1 MHGNIYQLKV
11 LMLFLHRGVLYQHS
25 FRLGTEIEEARKFDD
40 LVFEYIQGSKKA
52 YRFLQAK
59 HTQDEDN
66 KKIGVGNL
74 LTKDKSGEFGL
85 AKYFISYLKIKNN
98 QDFADGNLKDFI
110 ICTNIDFDLDQST
123 AQNTVRK
130 LKVKTSG
137 PNEKIEILVEVID
150 TSDVFFKDGGTRYK
164 FSCTHDNMIS
174 IMQPTFKGAVEEM
187 IKELEEEIEKLQS
200 KPDQDSKRKLERNQT
215 WQREFGRM
223 MNEGRLEDNIKEFF
237 DKLVFAVNQP
247 NEIKLADIIKSELG
261 EQFNDIDRK
270 NVYARFQEKML
281 DWLKEKGRRFL
292 THEDGRE
299 FFRKM
304 KEEILGG
311 FRFEVRNP
319 VGSFTGRKTELEKL
333 HESIQESQGVA
344 TVISQLVSIS
354 GLGGIGKTELAKKYI
369 EEHSKDYDN
378 NIIWIKAETHE
389 TMVQSFLRLARDPLG
404 IPTEDRDIESIVRD
418 IYAFFAKRK
427 SLFVFDNA
435 EEYRSEGQDA
445 GISQFLPSHFLSS
458 DDNKP
463 SVLITSRNQKWG
475 DIKSLTLGAFTEPE
489 SMDFI
494 RKALGI
500 KDESQENEIKN
511 LAETLQHFPLAL
523 QQAVVYIKERDIA
536 LKNVGLKFEISD
548 YLKRYKKEAEKLLD
562 FKFPKDSDNSY
573 TKTTFITWKITINKI
588 KDNAEY
594 GQQAKEI
601 LDIIAYI
608 ASDNIP
614 VEMFLGLERNRE
626 KLGDAIQL
634 LKQYSMVNSGE
645 EQSSVNVHRLVQQ
658 VTRIE
663 LEKQGK
669 DKVVKK
675 TFELLEES
683 FPYGSDKLEDY
694 AKKRQLLPHLETFLS
709 HIDDWLEKNPLEKQT
724 IEKYYL
730 EDLLICM
737 DDGYHD
743 LGNPRRQKEL
753 LERVLP
759 IQEKHYGP
767 DHPEIAI
774 TLANLGNADG
784 TLGDSQK
791 AKALLEQALAI
802 KEKHYDS
809 DHFEVARTLVN
820 LGNAHYALGDSQ
832 KAKELLEQALPI
844 FKKHYSPDHPG
855 VAKLLAN
862 LGNAYGD
869 LGNPQK
875 QKELLEQA
883 LIIDEKYYGFD
894 HLTVAMILVN
904 LGIAYGDLGNPQ
916 KAKKLL
922 ERALPI
928 FEKHYGSGHFQV
940 AKLLTNLGAVY
951 RTLGNPQKAKEL
963 LERALV
969 IQEKHY
975 GPDHFEVARTLINLG
990 NACGTLGNHKKKKE
1004 LLEQALSIF
1013 EKYYS
1018 FDHFQVAKLL
1028 TNLGAAYRALG
1039 NPQKAKELL
1048 ERALV
1053 IQEKHYGPDHFEVA
1067 ITLTNL
1073 GIACGDLGDPQ
1084 KQKELLER
1092 ALAIKKKHYRP
1103 NHFEVARALVNL
1115 GNAYKDLGNPQKA
1128 KELLEQALAIQ
1139 KKHYSLDHF
1148 EVARILRNLGMA
1160 YGALGDHKKKKKL
1173 LEQALPI
1180 FEKHYGPCH
1189 IQVAKLLANLSIT
1202 YGDLDDPQKAK
1213 ELFERALPI
1222 FEKHYGPD
1230 HPEVATLL
1238 INLSDAYGA
1247 LGNHKKQKELFAR
1260 ASSIFKK
1267 HYGPDHPEVAK
1278 LLAELDDI

>member
-40 LVFEYIQGSKKA
+40 LVFECTQGSKKV

-85 AKYFISYLKIKNN
+85 AKYFVSYLKIKNN

-123 AQNTVRK
+123 ARNTVKK
-130 LKVKTSG
+130 LRVKTLG
-137 PNEKIEILVEVID
+137 PNEEIEILVEVID

-164 FSCTHDNMIS
+164 FSYIHNNMIS
-174 IMQPTFKGAVEEM
+174 VVQPAFESAVEEAM
-187 IKELEEEIEKLQS
+187 EELEEEIKKLQN
-200 KPDQDSKRKLERNQT
+200 KPDQNSKRKLERNQT

-261 EQFNDIDRK
+261 EQFNDIDRQ

-319 VGSFTGRKTELEKL
+319 VGSFTGRTEELRELHKL
-333 HESIQESQGVA
+333 IQKSQGVA
-344 TVISQLVSIS
+344 TVISQLVSIC
-354 GLGGIGKTELAKKYI
+354 GLGGIGKTELARKYI
-369 EEHSKDYDN
+369 EKHSKDYDN
-378 NIIWIKAETHE
+378 NIIWINAATYETI
-389 TMVQSFLRLARDPLG
+389 VQSFFRLAKGLLG

-435 EEYRSEGQDA
+435 KKYRSEGQDA

-475 DIKSLTLGAFTEPE
+475 DIEVLTLGIFKE
-489 SMDFI
+489 SIDFI
-494 RKALGI
+494 RKALDI
-500 KDESQENEIKN
+500 KDGSQENEIKN

-523 QQAVVYIKERDIA
+523 QQAVAYIKERDIA
-536 LKNVGLKFEISD
+536 LKNVGLRFEISD
-548 YLKRYKKEAEKLLD
+548 YLKRYKEEAEKLLD
-562 FKFPKDSDNSY
+562 FKFPEDSNDSY
-573 TKTTFITWKITINKI
+573 TETTFITWRITINKI

-594 GQQAKEI
+594 GQQAKKI

-634 LKQYSMVNSGE
+634 LKQYSMINSGE

-669 DKVVKK
+669 EKVVKK
-675 TFELLEES
+675 TFELLKES

-709 HIDDWLEKNPLEKQT
+709 HIDNWLEEKPSESLEKQAV
-724 IEKYYL
+724 EKDYL
-730 EDLLICM
+730 VDLLIWM
-737 DDGYHD
+737 DDGYSD

-753 LERVLP
+753 LER
-759 IQEKHYGP
+759 
-767 DHPEIAI
+767 
-774 TLANLGNADG
+774 
-784 TLGDSQK
+784 
-791 AKALLEQALAI
+791 
-802 KEKHYDS
+802 
-809 DHFEVARTLVN
+809 
-820 LGNAHYALGDSQ
+820 
-832 KAKELLEQALPI
+832 ALPI
-844 FKKHYSPDHPG
+844 FKEYYSPDH
-855 VAKLLAN
+855 
-862 LGNAYGD
+862 
-869 LGNPQK
+869 
-875 QKELLEQA
+875 
-883 LIIDEKYYGFD
+883 
-894 HLTVAMILVN
+894 
-904 LGIAYGDLGNPQ
+904 
-916 KAKKLL
+916 
-922 ERALPI
+922 
-928 FEKHYGSGHFQV
+928 FQV
-940 AKLLTNLGAVY
+940 V
-951 RTLGNPQKAKEL
+951 RTLGNLGIVYGALGDHKKAKEL
-963 LERALV
+963 FERALV

-975 GPDHFEVARTLINLG
+975 GPDHFEFAKTFVNLG
-990 NACGTLGNHKKKKE
+990 ITYGALGNHKRKKE
-1004 LLEQALSIF
+1004 
-1013 EKYYS
+1013 
-1018 FDHFQVAKLL
+1018 
-1028 TNLGAAYRALG
+1028 
-1039 NPQKAKELL
+1039 
-1048 ERALV
+1048 
-1053 IQEKHYGPDHFEVA
+1053 
-1067 ITLTNL
+1067 
-1073 GIACGDLGDPQ
+1073 
-1084 KQKELLER
+1084 
-1092 ALAIKKKHYRP
+1092 
-1103 NHFEVARALVNL
+1103 
-1115 GNAYKDLGNPQKA
+1115 
-1128 KELLEQALAIQ
+1128 
-1139 KKHYSLDHF
+1139 
-1148 EVARILRNLGMA
+1148 
-1160 YGALGDHKKKKKL
+1160 L

-1180 FEKHYGPCH
+1180 FEKHYGFDH
-1189 IQVAKLLANLSIT
+1189 FQVAMVLANLGNVYGNLGNLRKAKKLLERALAIQERYYGSDHFQVAKTLANFGNAYRDLGNYEKRKELLLRALPIVEKHYGPGHPEVAKLLANLSIVH
-1202 YGDLDDPQKAK
+1202 GDLGNYEKKK
-1213 ELFERALPI
+1213 ELLEWALPI

-1230 HPEVATLL
+1230 HPEVAKP
-1238 INLSDAYGA
+1238 S
-1247 LGNHKKQKELFAR
+1247 
-1260 ASSIFKK
+1260 
-1267 HYGPDHPEVAK
+1267 
-1278 LLAELDDI
+1278 AELGKV

>member
-40 LVFEYIQGSKKA
+40 LVFECTQGSKKV

-123 AQNTVRK
+123 AQNTVKK

-137 PNEKIEILVEVID
+137 PNNEIEILVEVID

-164 FSCTHDNMIS
+164 FSCIHNNMIS
-174 IMQPTFKGAVEEM
+174 VVQPAFESAVEET
-187 IKELEEEIEKLQS
+187 IAELEKEIEKLQS
-200 KPDQDSKRKLERNQT
+200 KSDQDSKRKLGRNQK
-215 WQREFGRM
+215 WQNEFKQIIKS
-223 MNEGRLEDNIKEFF
+223 RLEENIKEFF

-247 NEIKLADIIKSELG
+247 NEMKLAEIIKNELG

-354 GLGGIGKTELAKKYI
+354 GLGGIGKTELVKKYI
-369 EEHSKDYDN
+369 EEHSKNYDN
-378 NIIWIKAETHE
+378 NIIWINAATYE
-389 TMVQSFLRLARDPLG
+389 TMVQSFLRLAKDLLG

-418 IYAFFAKRK
+418 IYTFFAKRK

-475 DIKSLTLGAFTEPE
+475 DIKPLTLGTFTEPE
-489 SMDFI
+489 SIDFI
-494 RKALGI
+494 RKALDV
-500 KDESQENEIKN
+500 KDGSQEHEIKN

-523 QQAVVYIKERDIA
+523 QQAVAYIKERDIA

-548 YLKRYKKEAEKLLD
+548 YLKRYKEEAEKLLD

-573 TKTTFITWKITINKI
+573 TKTTFITWRITINKI
-588 KDNAEY
+588 KDNLEY

-608 ASDNIP
+608 APDNIP
-614 VEMFLGLERNRE
+614 VEIFLGLESNKE

-634 LKQYSMVNSGE
+634 LKQYSMINSGE
-645 EQSSVNVHRLVQQ
+645 EQSSVNIHRLVQQ

-774 TLANLGNADG
+774 TL
-784 TLGDSQK
+784 
-791 AKALLEQALAI
+791 
-802 KEKHYDS
+802 
-809 DHFEVARTLVN
+809 
-820 LGNAHYALGDSQ
+820 
-832 KAKELLEQALPI
+832 
-844 FKKHYSPDHPG
+844 
-855 VAKLLAN
+855 
-862 LGNAYGD
+862 
-869 LGNPQK
+869 
-875 QKELLEQA
+875 
-883 LIIDEKYYGFD
+883 
-894 HLTVAMILVN
+894 
-904 LGIAYGDLGNPQ
+904 
-916 KAKKLL
+916 
-922 ERALPI
+922 
-928 FEKHYGSGHFQV
+928 
-940 AKLLTNLGAVY
+940 
-951 RTLGNPQKAKEL
+951 
-963 LERALV
+963 
-969 IQEKHY
+969 
-975 GPDHFEVARTLINLG
+975 
-990 NACGTLGNHKKKKE
+990 
-1004 LLEQALSIF
+1004 
-1013 EKYYS
+1013 
-1018 FDHFQVAKLL
+1018 
-1028 TNLGAAYRALG
+1028 
-1039 NPQKAKELL
+1039 
-1048 ERALV
+1048 
-1053 IQEKHYGPDHFEVA
+1053 
-1067 ITLTNL
+1067 TNL

-1103 NHFEVARALVNL
+1103 DHFEVARALVNL

-1128 KELLEQALAIQ
+1128 KE
-1139 KKHYSLDHF
+1139 SF
-1148 EVARILRNLGMA
+1148 EWVS
-1160 YGALGDHKKKKKL
+1160 
-1173 LEQALPI
+1173 PV
-1180 FEKHYGPCH
+1180 FEKHYGSDH
-1189 IQVAKLLANLSIT
+1189 IQVAKLLVSHGSVH
-1202 YGDLDDPQKAK
+1202 GDLGDHKKK
-1213 ELFERALPI
+1213 EELLEQALPT
-1222 FEKHYGPD
+1222 FEQHYGPD
-1230 HPEVATLL
+1230 HPQVAKLL
-1238 INLSDAYGA
+1238 VDLCNVYGA
-1247 LGNHKKQKELFAR
+1247 LGDRKKQKELITR
-1260 ASSIFKK
+1260 TLSIFKK
-1267 HYGPDHPEVAK
+1267 HRYSNHPEVVK

>member
-40 LVFEYIQGSKKA
+40 LVFECTQGSKKV

-85 AKYFISYLKIKNN
+85 AKYFVSYLKIKNN

-123 AQNTVRK
+123 ARNTVKK
-130 LKVKTSG
+130 LRVKTLG
-137 PNEKIEILVEVID
+137 PNEEIEILVEVID

-164 FSCTHDNMIS
+164 FSYIHNNMIS
-174 IMQPTFKGAVEEM
+174 VVQPAFESAVEEAM
-187 IKELEEEIEKLQS
+187 EELEEEIKKLQN
-200 KPDQDSKRKLERNQT
+200 KPDQNSKRKLERNQT

-261 EQFNDIDRK
+261 EQFNDIDRQ

-319 VGSFTGRKTELEKL
+319 VGSFTGRTEELRELHKL
-333 HESIQESQGVA
+333 IQKSQGVA

-489 SMDFI
+489 SIDFI

-500 KDESQENEIKN
+500 KDGSQENEIKN

-523 QQAVVYIKERDIA
+523 QQAVAYIKERDIA

-548 YLKRYKKEAEKLLD
+548 YLKRYKEEAEKLLD

-573 TKTTFITWKITINKI
+573 TKTTFITWRITIDKI
-588 KDNAEY
+588 KDNPEY

-608 ASDNIP
+608 APDNIP
-614 VEMFLGLERNRE
+614 AKMFLGVERNEE

-634 LKQYSMVNSGE
+634 LKQYSMINSGE
-645 EQSSVNVHRLVQQ
+645 EQSSVNIHRLVQQ

-694 AKKRQLLPHLETFLS
+694 AKKRQLLPHLEAFLS
-709 HIDDWLEKNPLEKQT
+709 HVDNWLTKNPSEKQT
-724 IEKYYL
+724 IEKDYL
-730 EDLLICM
+730 VNLLIWIG
-737 DDGYHD
+737 DGYFD
-743 LGNPRRQKEL
+743 LDPRRQKKS

-759 IQEKHYGP
+759 IIKKHYGS
-767 DHPEIAI
+767 DHFQAAI
-774 TLANLGNADG
+774 TLANLGIAYG
-784 TLGDSQK
+784 
-791 AKALLEQALAI
+791 
-802 KEKHYDS
+802 
-809 DHFEVARTLVN
+809 
-820 LGNAHYALGDSQ
+820 ALGDPQ
-832 KAKELLEQALPI
+832 KEKELLERALPI
-844 FKKHYSPDHPG
+844 LKTHYSPDHFE

-862 LGNAYGD
+862 LGNAYGY
-869 LGNPQK
+869 LGNYKK
-875 QKELLEQA
+875 QKELLERA
-883 LIIDEKYYGFD
+883 LAIQEKHCGSD
-894 HLTVAMILVN
+894 HSEVARTLAN
-904 LGIAYGDLGNPQ
+904 LGNVYGALGDPQ
-916 KAKKLL
+916 KQKALLVRALLTFEKHYGTGHPEVARTLISLGTAYRALGDPQEEKELL

-928 FEKHYGSGHFQV
+928 FKEYYG
-940 AKLLTNLGAVY
+940 Y
-951 RTLGNPQKAKEL
+951 
-963 LERALV
+963 
-969 IQEKHY
+969 
-975 GPDHFEVARTLINLG
+975 DHFEVAKLLANLG
-990 NACGTLGNHKKKKE
+990 IAYGALGDPQKEKE
-1004 LLEQALSIF
+1004 LLEQALTIK
-1013 EKYYS
+1013 EKYYNS
-1018 FDHFQVAKLL
+1018 
-1028 TNLGAAYRALG
+1028 
-1039 NPQKAKELL
+1039 
-1048 ERALV
+1048 
-1053 IQEKHYGPDHFEVA
+1053 DHFEVA

-1073 GIACGDLGDPQ
+1073 GISHVDLGDYK

-1103 NHFEVARALVNL
+1103 DHFEVAGTLANL
-1115 GNAYKDLGNPQKA
+1115 GNSYRVLGNPQKA
-1128 KELLEQALAIQ
+1128 KELLEQALAIR
-1139 KKHYSLDHF
+1139 KKHYGLDHF
-1148 EVARILRNLGMA
+1148 EV
-1160 YGALGDHKKKKKL
+1160 
-1173 LEQALPI
+1173 
-1180 FEKHYGPCH
+1180 
-1189 IQVAKLLANLSIT
+1189 VKLLATLGIV
-1202 YGDLDDPQKAK
+1202 YGTFGDHQKAK

-1222 FEKHYGPD
+1222 FEKHYGSG
-1230 HPEVATLL
+1230 HVQVAKLL
-1238 INLSDAYGA
+1238 ANLGIAYGA
-1247 LGNHKKQKELFAR
+1247 LGDHKKQEELLEQALP
-1260 ASSIFKK
+1260 IFEK

>member
-40 LVFEYIQGSKKA
+40 LVFECTQGSKKV

-85 AKYFISYLKIKNN
+85 AKYFVSYLKIKNN

-123 AQNTVRK
+123 ARNTVKK
-130 LKVKTSG
+130 LRVKTLG
-137 PNEKIEILVEVID
+137 PNEEIEILVEVID

-164 FSCTHDNMIS
+164 FSYIHNNMIS
-174 IMQPTFKGAVEEM
+174 VVQPAFESAVEEAM
-187 IKELEEEIEKLQS
+187 EELEEEIKKLQN
-200 KPDQDSKRKLERNQT
+200 KPDQNSKRKLERNQT

-261 EQFNDIDRK
+261 EQFNDIDRQ

-319 VGSFTGRKTELEKL
+319 VGSFTGRTEELRELHKL
-333 HESIQESQGVA
+333 IQKSQGVA

-489 SMDFI
+489 SIDFI

-500 KDESQENEIKN
+500 KDGSQENEIKN

-523 QQAVVYIKERDIA
+523 QQAVAYIKERDIA

-548 YLKRYKKEAEKLLD
+548 YLKRYKEEAEKLLD

-573 TKTTFITWKITINKI
+573 TKTTFITWRITIDKI
-588 KDNAEY
+588 KDNPEY

-608 ASDNIP
+608 APDNIP
-614 VEMFLGLERNRE
+614 AKMFLGVERNEE

-634 LKQYSMVNSGE
+634 LKQYSMINSGE
-645 EQSSVNVHRLVQQ
+645 EQSSVNIHRLVQQ

-694 AKKRQLLPHLETFLS
+694 AKKRQLLPHLEAFLS
-709 HIDDWLEKNPLEKQT
+709 HVDNWLTKNPSEKQT
-724 IEKYYL
+724 IEKDYL
-730 EDLLICM
+730 VNLLIWIG
-737 DDGYHD
+737 DGYFD
-743 LGNPRRQKEL
+743 LDPRRQKKS

-759 IQEKHYGP
+759 IIKKHYGS
-767 DHPEIAI
+767 DHFQAAI
-774 TLANLGNADG
+774 TLANLGIAYG
-784 TLGDSQK
+784 
-791 AKALLEQALAI
+791 
-802 KEKHYDS
+802 
-809 DHFEVARTLVN
+809 
-820 LGNAHYALGDSQ
+820 ALGDPQ
-832 KAKELLEQALPI
+832 KEKELLERALPI
-844 FKKHYSPDHPG
+844 LKTHYSPDHFE

-862 LGNAYGD
+862 LGNAYWY
-869 LGNPQK
+869 LGNYKK
-875 QKELLEQA
+875 QKELLERA
-883 LIIDEKYYGFD
+883 LAIQEKHCGSD
-894 HLTVAMILVN
+894 HSEVARTLAN
-904 LGIAYGDLGNPQ
+904 LGNVYGALGDPQ
-916 KAKKLL
+916 KQKALLVRALLTFEKHYGTGHPEVARTLISLGTAYRALGDPQEEKELL

-928 FEKHYGSGHFQV
+928 FKEYYG
-940 AKLLTNLGAVY
+940 Y
-951 RTLGNPQKAKEL
+951 
-963 LERALV
+963 
-969 IQEKHY
+969 
-975 GPDHFEVARTLINLG
+975 DHFEVAKLLANLG
-990 NACGTLGNHKKKKE
+990 IAYGALGDPQKEKE
-1004 LLEQALSIF
+1004 LLEQALTIK
-1013 EKYYS
+1013 EKYYNS
-1018 FDHFQVAKLL
+1018 
-1028 TNLGAAYRALG
+1028 
-1039 NPQKAKELL
+1039 
-1048 ERALV
+1048 
-1053 IQEKHYGPDHFEVA
+1053 DHFEVA

-1073 GIACGDLGDPQ
+1073 GISHVDLGDYK

-1103 NHFEVARALVNL
+1103 DHFEVARTLANL
-1115 GNAYKDLGNPQKA
+1115 GNSYRVLGNPQKA
-1128 KELLEQALAIQ
+1128 KELLEQALAIR
-1139 KKHYSLDHF
+1139 KKHYGLDHF
-1148 EVARILRNLGMA
+1148 EV
-1160 YGALGDHKKKKKL
+1160 
-1173 LEQALPI
+1173 
-1180 FEKHYGPCH
+1180 
-1189 IQVAKLLANLSIT
+1189 VKLLATLGIV
-1202 YGDLDDPQKAK
+1202 YGTFGDHQKAK

-1222 FEKHYGPD
+1222 FEKHYGSG
-1230 HPEVATLL
+1230 HVQVAKLL
-1238 INLSDAYGA
+1238 ANLGIAYGA
-1247 LGNHKKQKELFAR
+1247 LGDHKKQEELLEQALP
-1260 ASSIFKK
+1260 IFEK

>member
-40 LVFEYIQGSKKA
+40 LVFECTQGSKKV

-85 AKYFISYLKIKNN
+85 AKYFVSYLKIKNN

-123 AQNTVRK
+123 ARNTVKK
-130 LKVKTSG
+130 LRVKTLG
-137 PNEKIEILVEVID
+137 PNEEIEILVEVID

-164 FSCTHDNMIS
+164 FSYIHNNMIS
-174 IMQPTFKGAVEEM
+174 VVQPAFESAVEEAM
-187 IKELEEEIEKLQS
+187 EELEEEIKKLQN
-200 KPDQDSKRKLERNQT
+200 KPDQNSKRKLERNQT

-261 EQFNDIDRK
+261 EQFNDIDRQ

-319 VGSFTGRKTELEKL
+319 VGSFTGRTEELRELHKL
-333 HESIQESQGVA
+333 IQKSQGVA

-489 SMDFI
+489 SIDFI

-500 KDESQENEIKN
+500 KDGSQENEIKN

-523 QQAVVYIKERDIA
+523 QQAVAYIKERDIA

-548 YLKRYKKEAEKLLD
+548 YLKRYKEEAEKLLD

-573 TKTTFITWKITINKI
+573 TKTTFITWRITIDKI
-588 KDNAEY
+588 KDNPEY

-608 ASDNIP
+608 APDNIP
-614 VEMFLGLERNRE
+614 AKMFLGVERNEE

-634 LKQYSMVNSGE
+634 LKQYSMINSGE
-645 EQSSVNVHRLVQQ
+645 EQSSVNIHRLVQQ

-694 AKKRQLLPHLETFLS
+694 AKKRQLLPHLEAFLS
-709 HIDDWLEKNPLEKQT
+709 HVDNWLTKNPSEKQT
-724 IEKYYL
+724 IEKDYL
-730 EDLLICM
+730 VNLLIWIG
-737 DDGYHD
+737 DGYFD
-743 LGNPRRQKEL
+743 LDPRRQKKS

-759 IQEKHYGP
+759 IIKKHYGS
-767 DHPEIAI
+767 DHFQAAI
-774 TLANLGNADG
+774 TLANLGIAYG
-784 TLGDSQK
+784 
-791 AKALLEQALAI
+791 
-802 KEKHYDS
+802 
-809 DHFEVARTLVN
+809 
-820 LGNAHYALGDSQ
+820 ALGDPQ
-832 KAKELLEQALPI
+832 KEKELLERALPI
-844 FKKHYSPDHPG
+844 LKTHYSPDHFE

-862 LGNAYGD
+862 LGNAYGY
-869 LGNPQK
+869 LGNYKK
-875 QKELLEQA
+875 QKELLERA
-883 LIIDEKYYGFD
+883 LAIQEKHCGSD
-894 HLTVAMILVN
+894 HSEVARTLAN
-904 LGIAYGDLGNPQ
+904 LGNVYGALGDPQ
-916 KAKKLL
+916 KQKALLVRALLTFEKHYGTGHPEVARTLISLGTAYRALGDPQEEKELL

-928 FEKHYGSGHFQV
+928 FKEYYG
-940 AKLLTNLGAVY
+940 Y
-951 RTLGNPQKAKEL
+951 
-963 LERALV
+963 
-969 IQEKHY
+969 
-975 GPDHFEVARTLINLG
+975 DHFEVAKLLANLG
-990 NACGTLGNHKKKKE
+990 IAYGALGDPQKEKE
-1004 LLEQALSIF
+1004 LLEQALTIK
-1013 EKYYS
+1013 EKYYNS
-1018 FDHFQVAKLL
+1018 
-1028 TNLGAAYRALG
+1028 
-1039 NPQKAKELL
+1039 
-1048 ERALV
+1048 
-1053 IQEKHYGPDHFEVA
+1053 DHFEVA

-1073 GIACGDLGDPQ
+1073 GISHVDLGDYK

-1103 NHFEVARALVNL
+1103 DHFEVARTLANL
-1115 GNAYKDLGNPQKA
+1115 GNSYRVLGNPQKA
-1128 KELLEQALAIQ
+1128 KELLEQALAIR
-1139 KKHYSLDHF
+1139 KKHYGLDHF
-1148 EVARILRNLGMA
+1148 EV
-1160 YGALGDHKKKKKL
+1160 
-1173 LEQALPI
+1173 
-1180 FEKHYGPCH
+1180 
-1189 IQVAKLLANLSIT
+1189 VKLLATLGIV
-1202 YGDLDDPQKAK
+1202 YGTFGDHQKAK

-1222 FEKHYGPD
+1222 FEKHYGSG
-1230 HPEVATLL
+1230 HVQVAKLL
-1238 INLSDAYGA
+1238 ANLGIAYGA
-1247 LGNHKKQKELFAR
+1247 LGDHKKQEELLEQALP
-1260 ASSIFKK
+1260 IFEK

>member
-40 LVFEYIQGSKKA
+40 LVFECTQGSKKV

-66 KKIGVGNL
+66 KKIGVGNF

-85 AKYFISYLKIKNN
+85 AKYFVSYLKIKNN

-123 AQNTVRK
+123 ARNTVKK
-130 LKVKTSG
+130 LRVKTLG
-137 PNEKIEILVEVID
+137 PNEEIEILVEVID

-164 FSCTHDNMIS
+164 FSYIHNNMIS
-174 IMQPTFKGAVEEM
+174 VVQPAFESAVEEAM
-187 IKELEEEIEKLQS
+187 EELEEEIKNLQN
-200 KPDQDSKRKLERNQT
+200 KPDQNSKRKLERNQT

-261 EQFNDIDRK
+261 EQFNDIDRQ

-319 VGSFTGRKTELEKL
+319 VGSFTGRTEELRELHKL
-333 HESIQESQGVA
+333 IQKSQGVA

-389 TMVQSFLRLARDPLG
+389 TMGQSFLRLARDPLG

-489 SMDFI
+489 SIDFI

-500 KDESQENEIKN
+500 KDGSQENEIKN

-523 QQAVVYIKERDIA
+523 QQAVAYIKERDIA

-548 YLKRYKKEAEKLLD
+548 YLKRYKEEAEKLLD

-573 TKTTFITWKITINKI
+573 TKTTFITWRITIDKI
-588 KDNAEY
+588 KDNPEY

-608 ASDNIP
+608 APDNIP
-614 VEMFLGLERNRE
+614 AKMFLGVERNEE

-634 LKQYSMVNSGE
+634 LKQYSMINSGE
-645 EQSSVNVHRLVQQ
+645 EQSSVNIHRLVQQ

-694 AKKRQLLPHLETFLS
+694 AKKRQLLPHLEAFLS
-709 HIDDWLEKNPLEKQT
+709 HVDNWLTKNPSEKQT
-724 IEKYYL
+724 IEKDYL
-730 EDLLICM
+730 VNLLIWIG
-737 DDGYHD
+737 DGYFD
-743 LGNPRRQKEL
+743 LDPRRQKKS

-759 IQEKHYGP
+759 IIKKHYGS
-767 DHPEIAI
+767 DHFQAAI
-774 TLANLGNADG
+774 TSANLGIAYG
-784 TLGDSQK
+784 
-791 AKALLEQALAI
+791 
-802 KEKHYDS
+802 
-809 DHFEVARTLVN
+809 
-820 LGNAHYALGDSQ
+820 ALGDPQ
-832 KAKELLEQALPI
+832 KEKELLERALPI
-844 FKKHYSPDHPG
+844 LKTHYSPDHFE

-862 LGNAYGD
+862 LGNAYGY
-869 LGNPQK
+869 LGNYKK
-875 QKELLEQA
+875 QKELLERA
-883 LIIDEKYYGFD
+883 LAIQEKHCGSDHSEVARTLANLGNVYGALGDPQKQKALLVRALLTFEKHYGTGHPEVARTLISLGTAYRALGDPQEEKELLERALPIFKEYYGYD
-894 HLTVAMILVN
+894 HFEVAKLLVN
-904 LGIAYGDLGNPQ
+904 LGIAYGALGDPQ
-916 KAKKLL
+916 K
-922 ERALPI
+922 E
-928 FEKHYGSGHFQV
+928 
-940 AKLLTNLGAVY
+940 
-951 RTLGNPQKAKEL
+951 
-963 LERALV
+963 
-969 IQEKHY
+969 
-975 GPDHFEVARTLINLG
+975 
-990 NACGTLGNHKKKKE
+990 KE
-1004 LLEQALSIF
+1004 LLEQALTIK
-1013 EKYYS
+1013 EKYYNS
-1018 FDHFQVAKLL
+1018 
-1028 TNLGAAYRALG
+1028 
-1039 NPQKAKELL
+1039 
-1048 ERALV
+1048 
-1053 IQEKHYGPDHFEVA
+1053 DHFEVA

-1073 GIACGDLGDPQ
+1073 GISHVDLGDYK

-1103 NHFEVARALVNL
+1103 DHFEVARTLANL
-1115 GNAYKDLGNPQKA
+1115 GNSYRVLGNPQKA
-1128 KELLEQALAIQ
+1128 KELLEQALAIR
-1139 KKHYSLDHF
+1139 KKHYGLDHF
-1148 EVARILRNLGMA
+1148 EV
-1160 YGALGDHKKKKKL
+1160 
-1173 LEQALPI
+1173 
-1180 FEKHYGPCH
+1180 
-1189 IQVAKLLANLSIT
+1189 VKLLATLGIV
-1202 YGDLDDPQKAK
+1202 YGTFGDHQKAK

-1222 FEKHYGPD
+1222 FEKHYGSG
-1230 HPEVATLL
+1230 HVQVAKLL
-1238 INLSDAYGA
+1238 ANLGIAYGA
-1247 LGNHKKQKELFAR
+1247 LGDHKKQEELLEQALP
-1260 ASSIFKK
+1260 IFEK

>member
-40 LVFEYIQGSKKA
+40 LVFECTQGSKKV

-85 AKYFISYLKIKNN
+85 AKYFVSYLKIKNN

-123 AQNTVRK
+123 ARNTVKK
-130 LKVKTSG
+130 LRVKTLG
-137 PNEKIEILVEVID
+137 PNEEIEILVEVID

-164 FSCTHDNMIS
+164 FSYIHNNMIS
-174 IMQPTFKGAVEEM
+174 VVQPAFESAVEEAM
-187 IKELEEEIEKLQS
+187 EELEEEIKKLQN
-200 KPDQDSKRKLERNQT
+200 KPDQNSKRKLERNQT

-261 EQFNDIDRK
+261 EQFNDIDRQ

-319 VGSFTGRKTELEKL
+319 VGSFTGRTEELRELHKL
-333 HESIQESQGVA
+333 IQKSQGVA

-489 SMDFI
+489 SIDFI

-500 KDESQENEIKN
+500 KDGSQENEIKN

-523 QQAVVYIKERDIA
+523 QQAVAYIKERDIA

-548 YLKRYKKEAEKLLD
+548 YLKRYKEEAEKLLD

-573 TKTTFITWKITINKI
+573 TKTTFITWRITIDKI
-588 KDNAEY
+588 KDNPEY

-608 ASDNIP
+608 APDNIP
-614 VEMFLGLERNRE
+614 AKMFLGVERNEE

-634 LKQYSMVNSGE
+634 LKQYSMINSGE
-645 EQSSVNVHRLVQQ
+645 EQSSVNIHRLVQQ

-694 AKKRQLLPHLETFLS
+694 AKKRQLLPHLEAFLS
-709 HIDDWLEKNPLEKQT
+709 HVDNWLTKNPSEKQT
-724 IEKYYL
+724 IEKDYL
-730 EDLLICM
+730 VNLLIWIG
-737 DDGYHD
+737 DGYFD
-743 LGNPRRQKEL
+743 LDPRRQKKS

-759 IQEKHYGP
+759 IIKKHYGS
-767 DHPEIAI
+767 DHFQAAI
-774 TLANLGNADG
+774 TLANLGIAYG
-784 TLGDSQK
+784 
-791 AKALLEQALAI
+791 
-802 KEKHYDS
+802 
-809 DHFEVARTLVN
+809 
-820 LGNAHYALGDSQ
+820 ALGDPQ
-832 KAKELLEQALPI
+832 KEKELLERALPI
-844 FKKHYSPDHPG
+844 LKTHYSPDHFE

-862 LGNAYGD
+862 LGNAYGY
-869 LGNPQK
+869 LGNYKK
-875 QKELLEQA
+875 QKELLERA
-883 LIIDEKYYGFD
+883 LAIQEKHCGSD
-894 HLTVAMILVN
+894 HSEVARTLAN
-904 LGIAYGDLGNPQ
+904 LGNVYGALGDPQ
-916 KAKKLL
+916 KQKALLVRALLTFEKHYGTGHPEVARTLISLGTAYRALGDPQEEKELL

-928 FEKHYGSGHFQV
+928 FKEYYG
-940 AKLLTNLGAVY
+940 Y
-951 RTLGNPQKAKEL
+951 
-963 LERALV
+963 
-969 IQEKHY
+969 
-975 GPDHFEVARTLINLG
+975 DHFEVAKLLANLG
-990 NACGTLGNHKKKKE
+990 IAYGALGDPQKEKE
-1004 LLEQALSIF
+1004 LLEQALTIK
-1013 EKYYS
+1013 EKYYNS
-1018 FDHFQVAKLL
+1018 
-1028 TNLGAAYRALG
+1028 
-1039 NPQKAKELL
+1039 
-1048 ERALV
+1048 
-1053 IQEKHYGPDHFEVA
+1053 DHFEVA

-1073 GIACGDLGDPQ
+1073 GISHVDLGDYK
-1084 KQKELLER
+1084 KQNELLER

-1103 NHFEVARALVNL
+1103 DHFEVARTLANL
-1115 GNAYKDLGNPQKA
+1115 GNSYRVLGNPQKA
-1128 KELLEQALAIQ
+1128 KELLEQALAIR
-1139 KKHYSLDHF
+1139 KKHYGLDHF
-1148 EVARILRNLGMA
+1148 EV
-1160 YGALGDHKKKKKL
+1160 
-1173 LEQALPI
+1173 
-1180 FEKHYGPCH
+1180 
-1189 IQVAKLLANLSIT
+1189 VKLLATLGIV
-1202 YGDLDDPQKAK
+1202 YGTFGDHQKAK

-1222 FEKHYGPD
+1222 FEKHYGSG
-1230 HPEVATLL
+1230 HVQVAKLL
-1238 INLSDAYGA
+1238 ANLGIAYGA
-1247 LGNHKKQKELFAR
+1247 LGDHKKQEELLEQALP
-1260 ASSIFKK
+1260 IFEK

>member
-1 MHGNIYQLKV
+1 
-11 LMLFLHRGVLYQHS
+11 MLFLHRGVLYQHS
-25 FRLGTEIEEARKFDD
+25 FRLGTEIEEAQKFDD
-40 LVFEYIQGSKKA
+40 LVFAYTQGSKKA
-52 YRFLQAK
+52 YHFLQAK
-59 HTQDEDN
+59 HTQAEDSR
-66 KKIGVGNL
+66 KIEVGDL
-74 LTKDKSGEFGL
+74 LTQNKNGEFRL

-123 AQNTVRK
+123 AQNTVKK

-137 PNEKIEILVEVID
+137 PNNEIEILVEVID

-164 FSCTHDNMIS
+164 FSCIHNNMIS
-174 IMQPTFKGAVEEM
+174 VVQPAFESAVEET
-187 IKELEEEIEKLQS
+187 IAELEKEIEKLQS
-200 KPDQDSKRKLERNQT
+200 KSDQDSKRKLGRNQK
-215 WQREFGRM
+215 WQNEFKQIIKS
-223 MNEGRLEDNIKEFF
+223 RLEESIKEFF

-247 NEIKLADIIKSELG
+247 NEMKLAEIIKNELG

-354 GLGGIGKTELAKKYI
+354 GLGGIGKTELVRKYI
-369 EEHSKDYDN
+369 EEHNKDYDH
-378 NIIWIKAETHE
+378 NIIWVNAATYE
-389 TMVQSFLRLARDPLG
+389 TMVRSFLKLANELLG

-634 LKQYSMVNSGE
+634 LKQYSMINSGE

-753 LERVLP
+753 LER
-759 IQEKHYGP
+759 
-767 DHPEIAI
+767 
-774 TLANLGNADG
+774 
-784 TLGDSQK
+784 
-791 AKALLEQALAI
+791 
-802 KEKHYDS
+802 
-809 DHFEVARTLVN
+809 
-820 LGNAHYALGDSQ
+820 
-832 KAKELLEQALPI
+832 
-844 FKKHYSPDHPG
+844 
-855 VAKLLAN
+855 
-862 LGNAYGD
+862 
-869 LGNPQK
+869 
-875 QKELLEQA
+875 
-883 LIIDEKYYGFD
+883 
-894 HLTVAMILVN
+894 
-904 LGIAYGDLGNPQ
+904 
-916 KAKKLL
+916 
-922 ERALPI
+922 
-928 FEKHYGSGHFQV
+928 
-940 AKLLTNLGAVY
+940 
-951 RTLGNPQKAKEL
+951 
-963 LERALV
+963 
-969 IQEKHY
+969 
-975 GPDHFEVARTLINLG
+975 
-990 NACGTLGNHKKKKE
+990 
-1004 LLEQALSIF
+1004 
-1013 EKYYS
+1013 
-1018 FDHFQVAKLL
+1018 
-1028 TNLGAAYRALG
+1028 
-1039 NPQKAKELL
+1039 
-1048 ERALV
+1048 
-1053 IQEKHYGPDHFEVA
+1053 
-1067 ITLTNL
+1067 
-1073 GIACGDLGDPQ
+1073 
-1084 KQKELLER
+1084 
-1092 ALAIKKKHYRP
+1092 
-1103 NHFEVARALVNL
+1103 
-1115 GNAYKDLGNPQKA
+1115 
-1128 KELLEQALAIQ
+1128 
-1139 KKHYSLDHF
+1139 
-1148 EVARILRNLGMA
+1148 
-1160 YGALGDHKKKKKL
+1160 
-1173 LEQALPI
+1173 
-1180 FEKHYGPCH
+1180 
-1189 IQVAKLLANLSIT
+1189 
-1202 YGDLDDPQKAK
+1202 
-1213 ELFERALPI
+1213 ALPI

-1230 HPEVATLL
+1230 HPEVAKLL
-1238 INLSDAYGA
+1238 ADLCDVYGA
-1247 LGNHKKQKELFAR
+1247 LGDHKKQKELFER

-1267 HYGPDHPEVAK
+1267 HYGPDHPEVVK

>member
-40 LVFEYIQGSKKA
+40 LVFECTQGSKKV

-85 AKYFISYLKIKNN
+85 AKYFVSYLKIKNN

-123 AQNTVRK
+123 ARNTVKK
-130 LKVKTSG
+130 LRVKTLG
-137 PNEKIEILVEVID
+137 PNEEIEILVEVID

-164 FSCTHDNMIS
+164 FSYIHNNMIS
-174 IMQPTFKGAVEEM
+174 VVQPAFESAVEEAM
-187 IKELEEEIEKLQS
+187 EELEEEIKKLQN
-200 KPDQDSKRKLERNQT
+200 KPDQNSKRKLERNQT

-261 EQFNDIDRK
+261 EQFNDIDRQ

-319 VGSFTGRKTELEKL
+319 VGSFTGRTEELRELHKL
-333 HESIQESQGVA
+333 IQKSQGVA

-427 SLFVFDNA
+427 SLFVCDNA

-489 SMDFI
+489 SIDFI

-500 KDESQENEIKN
+500 KDGSQENEIKN

-523 QQAVVYIKERDIA
+523 QQAVAYIKERDIA

-548 YLKRYKKEAEKLLD
+548 YLKRYKEEAEKLLD

-573 TKTTFITWKITINKI
+573 TKTTFITWRITIDKI
-588 KDNAEY
+588 KDNPEY

-608 ASDNIP
+608 APDNIP
-614 VEMFLGLERNRE
+614 AKMFLGVERNEE

-634 LKQYSMVNSGE
+634 LKQYSMINSGE
-645 EQSSVNVHRLVQQ
+645 EQSSVNIHRLVQQ

-694 AKKRQLLPHLETFLS
+694 AKKRQLLPHLEAFLS
-709 HIDDWLEKNPLEKQT
+709 HVDNWLTKNPSEKQT
-724 IEKYYL
+724 IEKDYL
-730 EDLLICM
+730 VNLLIWIG
-737 DDGYHD
+737 DGYFD
-743 LGNPRRQKEL
+743 LDPRRQKKS

-759 IQEKHYGP
+759 IIKKHYGS
-767 DHPEIAI
+767 DHFQAAI
-774 TLANLGNADG
+774 TLANLGIAYG
-784 TLGDSQK
+784 
-791 AKALLEQALAI
+791 
-802 KEKHYDS
+802 
-809 DHFEVARTLVN
+809 
-820 LGNAHYALGDSQ
+820 ALGDPQ
-832 KAKELLEQALPI
+832 KEKELLERALPI
-844 FKKHYSPDHPG
+844 LKTHYSPDHFE

-862 LGNAYGD
+862 LGNAYGY
-869 LGNPQK
+869 LGNYKK
-875 QKELLEQA
+875 QKELLERA
-883 LIIDEKYYGFD
+883 LAIQEKHCGSD
-894 HLTVAMILVN
+894 HSEVARTLAN
-904 LGIAYGDLGNPQ
+904 LGNVYGALGDPQ
-916 KAKKLL
+916 KQKALLVRALLTFEKHYGTGHLEVARTLISLGTAYRALGDPQEEKELL

-928 FEKHYGSGHFQV
+928 FKEYYG
-940 AKLLTNLGAVY
+940 Y
-951 RTLGNPQKAKEL
+951 
-963 LERALV
+963 
-969 IQEKHY
+969 
-975 GPDHFEVARTLINLG
+975 DHFEVAKLLANLG
-990 NACGTLGNHKKKKE
+990 IAYGALGDPQKEKE
-1004 LLEQALSIF
+1004 LLEQALTIK
-1013 EKYYS
+1013 EKYYNS
-1018 FDHFQVAKLL
+1018 
-1028 TNLGAAYRALG
+1028 
-1039 NPQKAKELL
+1039 
-1048 ERALV
+1048 
-1053 IQEKHYGPDHFEVA
+1053 DHFEVA

-1073 GIACGDLGDPQ
+1073 GISHVDLGDYK

-1103 NHFEVARALVNL
+1103 
-1115 GNAYKDLGNPQKA
+1115 
-1128 KELLEQALAIQ
+1128 
-1139 KKHYSLDHF
+1139 DHF
-1148 EVARILRNLGMA
+1148 EV
-1160 YGALGDHKKKKKL
+1160 
-1173 LEQALPI
+1173 
-1180 FEKHYGPCH
+1180 
-1189 IQVAKLLANLSIT
+1189 VKLLATLGIV
-1202 YGDLDDPQKAK
+1202 YGTFGDHQKAK

-1222 FEKHYGPD
+1222 FEKHYGSG
-1230 HPEVATLL
+1230 HVQVAKLL
-1238 INLSDAYGA
+1238 ANLGIAYGA
-1247 LGNHKKQKELFAR
+1247 LGDHKKQEELLEQALP
-1260 ASSIFKK
+1260 IFEK

>member
-40 LVFEYIQGSKKA
+40 LVFEYTQGSKKA

-66 KKIGVGNL
+66 RKIEVRDL
-74 LTKDKSGEFGL
+74 LTKDKNRDEFRL

-174 IMQPTFKGAVEEM
+174 IMQPTFKGAVEET

-489 SMDFI
+489 SIDFI

-500 KDESQENEIKN
+500 KDGSQENEIKN

-523 QQAVVYIKERDIA
+523 QQAVAYIKERDIA

-548 YLKRYKKEAEKLLD
+548 YLKRYKEEAEKLLD

-573 TKTTFITWKITINKI
+573 TKTTFITWRITIDKI
-588 KDNAEY
+588 KDNPEY

-608 ASDNIP
+608 APDNIP
-614 VEMFLGLERNRE
+614 AKMFLGVERNEE

-634 LKQYSMVNSGE
+634 LKQYSMINSGE

-669 DKVVKK
+669 EKVVKK
-675 TFELLEES
+675 TFELLKES
-683 FPYGSDKLEDY
+683 FPYDSDKLEDY
-694 AKKRQLLPHLETFLS
+694 AKKRQLLPHLEAFLS
-709 HIDDWLEKNPLEKQT
+709 HIDNWLKENPLKKQT
-724 IEKYYL
+724 IEKDYL
-730 EDLLICM
+730 GDLLIWM
-737 DDGYHD
+737 GDGYRD
-743 LGNPRRQKEL
+743 LGNSRRQKEL
-753 LERVLP
+753 FERALVV
-759 IQEKHYGP
+759 QEKHYGP
-767 DHPEIAI
+767 YHFQVAIA
-774 TLANLGNADG
+774 
-784 TLGDSQK
+784 
-791 AKALLEQALAI
+791 
-802 KEKHYDS
+802 
-809 DHFEVARTLVN
+809 R
-820 LGNAHYALGDSQ
+820 
-832 KAKELLEQALPI
+832 
-844 FKKHYSPDHPG
+844 
-855 VAKLLAN
+855 AN

-869 LGNPQK
+869 LGDHKKEKKLLEHALPILEKHYGHDHSQVAIILINLGNAYGSLGDPQK
-875 QKELLEQA
+875 QKELLKRA
-883 LIIDEKYYGFD
+883 LAIQEKRYEPDHSQVAII
-894 HLTVAMILVN
+894 LTN
-904 LGIAYGDLGNPQ
+904 LGIVYGDLGNH
-916 KAKKLL
+916 
-922 ERALPI
+922 E
-928 FEKHYGSGHFQV
+928 EK
-940 AKLLTNLGAVY
+940 
-951 RTLGNPQKAKEL
+951 KEL

-975 GPDHFEVARTLINLG
+975 GPDHFQVASTLISLGTAYRTLGDPQKAKELLRRAFTIQEEHYGSDHFQVAITLINLG
-990 NACGTLGNHKKKKE
+990 IVYGISGDPQKQRELLEQALPILEKHYGSDHFQVAIALTNLGNAYGDSGNPSRQKE
-1004 LLEQALSIF
+1004 LLEQALPIL
-1013 EKYYS
+1013 EEYYGS
-1018 FDHFQVAKLL
+1018 DHFQVAIALA
-1028 TNLGAAYRALG
+1028 NLGDAYGNLG
-1039 NPQKAKELL
+1039 NSRKAKELL
-1048 ERALV
+1048 ERALA
-1053 IQEKHYGPDHFEVA
+1053 IQEKHYEPNHFTVA
-1067 ITLTNL
+1067 IILKNL
-1073 GIACGDLGDPQ
+1073 GGTYGDLGDSQ
-1084 KQKELLER
+1084 KAKELFEQALPILEEYYGSDHFQVAIALANLGDAYGNLGNSRKAKELLER
-1092 ALAIKKKHYRP
+1092 ALAIQEKHYEP
-1103 NHFEVARALVNL
+1103 NHFTVAIILKNL
-1115 GNAYKDLGNPQKA
+1115 GG
-1128 KELLEQALAIQ
+1128 
-1139 KKHYSLDHF
+1139 
-1148 EVARILRNLGMA
+1148 
-1160 YGALGDHKKKKKL
+1160 
-1173 LEQALPI
+1173 
-1180 FEKHYGPCH
+1180 
-1189 IQVAKLLANLSIT
+1189 T
-1202 YGDLDDPQKAK
+1202 YGDLGDSQKAK

-1230 HPEVATLL
+1230 HL
-1238 INLSDAYGA
+1238 
-1247 LGNHKKQKELFAR
+1247 
-1260 ASSIFKK
+1260 
-1267 HYGPDHPEVAK
+1267 EVAK
-1278 LLAELDDI
+1278 LLANLSITYGDLGNP

>member
-40 LVFEYIQGSKKA
+40 LVFECTQGSKKV

-85 AKYFISYLKIKNN
+85 AKYFVSYLKIKNN

-123 AQNTVRK
+123 ARNTVKK
-130 LKVKTSG
+130 LRVKTLG
-137 PNEKIEILVEVID
+137 PNEEIEILVEVID

-164 FSCTHDNMIS
+164 FSYIHNNMIS
-174 IMQPTFKGAVEEM
+174 VVQPAFESAVEEAM
-187 IKELEEEIEKLQS
+187 EELEEEIKKLQN
-200 KPDQDSKRKLERNQT
+200 KPDQNSKRKLERNQT

-261 EQFNDIDRK
+261 EQFNDIDRQ

-319 VGSFTGRKTELEKL
+319 VGSFTGRTEELRELHKL
-333 HESIQESQGVA
+333 IQKSQGVA

-489 SMDFI
+489 SIDFI

-500 KDESQENEIKN
+500 KDGSQENEIKN

-523 QQAVVYIKERDIA
+523 QQAVAYIKERDIA

-548 YLKRYKKEAEKLLD
+548 YLKRYKEEAEKLLD

-573 TKTTFITWKITINKI
+573 TKTTFITWRITIDKI
-588 KDNAEY
+588 KDNPEY

-608 ASDNIP
+608 APDNIP
-614 VEMFLGLERNRE
+614 AKMFLGVERNEE

-634 LKQYSMVNSGE
+634 LKQYSMINSGE
-645 EQSSVNVHRLVQQ
+645 EQSSVNIHRLVQQ

-694 AKKRQLLPHLETFLS
+694 AKKRQLLPHLEAFLS
-709 HIDDWLEKNPLEKQT
+709 HVDNWLTKNPSEKQT
-724 IEKYYL
+724 IEKDYL
-730 EDLLICM
+730 VNLLIWIG
-737 DDGYHD
+737 DGYFD
-743 LGNPRRQKEL
+743 LDPRRQKKS

-759 IQEKHYGP
+759 IIKKHYGS
-767 DHPEIAI
+767 DHFQAAI
-774 TLANLGNADG
+774 TLANLGIAYG
-784 TLGDSQK
+784 
-791 AKALLEQALAI
+791 
-802 KEKHYDS
+802 
-809 DHFEVARTLVN
+809 
-820 LGNAHYALGDSQ
+820 ALGDPQ
-832 KAKELLEQALPI
+832 KEKELLERALPI
-844 FKKHYSPDHPG
+844 LKTYYSPDHFE

-862 LGNAYGD
+862 LGNAYGY
-869 LGNPQK
+869 LGNYKK
-875 QKELLEQA
+875 QKELLERA
-883 LIIDEKYYGFD
+883 LAIQEKHCGSD
-894 HLTVAMILVN
+894 HSEVARTLAN
-904 LGIAYGDLGNPQ
+904 LGNVYGALGDPQ
-916 KAKKLL
+916 KQKALLVRALLTFEKHYGTGHPEVARTLISLGTAYRALGDPQEEKELL

-928 FEKHYGSGHFQV
+928 FKEYYG
-940 AKLLTNLGAVY
+940 Y
-951 RTLGNPQKAKEL
+951 
-963 LERALV
+963 
-969 IQEKHY
+969 
-975 GPDHFEVARTLINLG
+975 DHFEVAKLLANLG
-990 NACGTLGNHKKKKE
+990 IAYGALGDPQKEKE
-1004 LLEQALSIF
+1004 LLEQALTIK
-1013 EKYYS
+1013 EKYYNS
-1018 FDHFQVAKLL
+1018 
-1028 TNLGAAYRALG
+1028 
-1039 NPQKAKELL
+1039 
-1048 ERALV
+1048 
-1053 IQEKHYGPDHFEVA
+1053 DHFEVA

-1073 GIACGDLGDPQ
+1073 GISHVDLGDYK

-1103 NHFEVARALVNL
+1103 DHFEVARTLANL
-1115 GNAYKDLGNPQKA
+1115 GNSYRVLGNPQKA
-1128 KELLEQALAIQ
+1128 KELLEQALAIR
-1139 KKHYSLDHF
+1139 KKHYGLDHF
-1148 EVARILRNLGMA
+1148 EV
-1160 YGALGDHKKKKKL
+1160 
-1173 LEQALPI
+1173 
-1180 FEKHYGPCH
+1180 
-1189 IQVAKLLANLSIT
+1189 VKLLATLGIV
-1202 YGDLDDPQKAK
+1202 YGTFGDHQKAK

-1222 FEKHYGPD
+1222 FEKHYGSG
-1230 HPEVATLL
+1230 HVQVAKLL
-1238 INLSDAYGA
+1238 ANLGIAYGA
-1247 LGNHKKQKELFAR
+1247 LGDHKKQEELLEQALP
-1260 ASSIFKK
+1260 IFEK

>member
-40 LVFEYIQGSKKA
+40 LVFECTQGSKKV

-85 AKYFISYLKIKNN
+85 AKYFVSYLKIKNN

-123 AQNTVRK
+123 ARNTVKK
-130 LKVKTSG
+130 LRVKTLG
-137 PNEKIEILVEVID
+137 PNEEIEILVEVID

-164 FSCTHDNMIS
+164 FSYIHNNMIS
-174 IMQPTFKGAVEEM
+174 VVQPAFESAVEEAM
-187 IKELEEEIEKLQS
+187 EELEEEIKKLQN
-200 KPDQDSKRKLERNQT
+200 KPDQNSKRKLERNQT

-261 EQFNDIDRK
+261 EQFNDIDRQ

-319 VGSFTGRKTELEKL
+319 VGSFTGRTEELRELHKL
-333 HESIQESQGVA
+333 IQKSQGVA

-489 SMDFI
+489 SIDFI

-500 KDESQENEIKN
+500 KDGSQENEIKN

-523 QQAVVYIKERDIA
+523 QQAVAYIKERDIA

-548 YLKRYKKEAEKLLD
+548 YLKRYKEEAEKLLD

-573 TKTTFITWKITINKI
+573 TKTTFITWRITIDKI
-588 KDNAEY
+588 KDNPEY

-608 ASDNIP
+608 APDNIP
-614 VEMFLGLERNRE
+614 AKMFLGVERNEE

-634 LKQYSMVNSGE
+634 LKQYSMINSGE
-645 EQSSVNVHRLVQQ
+645 EQSSVNIHRLVQQ

-694 AKKRQLLPHLETFLS
+694 AKKRQLLPHLEAFLS
-709 HIDDWLEKNPLEKQT
+709 HVDNWLTKNPSEKQT
-724 IEKYYL
+724 IEKDYL
-730 EDLLICM
+730 VNLLIWIG
-737 DDGYHD
+737 DGYFD
-743 LGNPRRQKEL
+743 LDPRRQKKS

-759 IQEKHYGP
+759 IIKKHYGS
-767 DHPEIAI
+767 DHFQAAI
-774 TLANLGNADG
+774 TLANLGIAYG
-784 TLGDSQK
+784 
-791 AKALLEQALAI
+791 
-802 KEKHYDS
+802 
-809 DHFEVARTLVN
+809 
-820 LGNAHYALGDSQ
+820 ALGDPQ
-832 KAKELLEQALPI
+832 KEKELLERALPI
-844 FKKHYSPDHPG
+844 LKTHYSPDHFE

-862 LGNAYGD
+862 LGNAYGY
-869 LGNPQK
+869 LGNYKK
-875 QKELLEQA
+875 QKELLERA
-883 LIIDEKYYGFD
+883 LAIQEKHCGSD
-894 HLTVAMILVN
+894 HSEVARTLAN
-904 LGIAYGDLGNPQ
+904 LGNVYGALGDPQ
-916 KAKKLL
+916 KQKALLVRALLAFEKHYGTGHPEVARTLISLGTAYRALGDPQEEKELL

-928 FEKHYGSGHFQV
+928 FKEYYG
-940 AKLLTNLGAVY
+940 Y
-951 RTLGNPQKAKEL
+951 
-963 LERALV
+963 
-969 IQEKHY
+969 
-975 GPDHFEVARTLINLG
+975 DHFEVAKLLANLG
-990 NACGTLGNHKKKKE
+990 IAYGALGDPQKEKE
-1004 LLEQALSIF
+1004 LLEQALTIK
-1013 EKYYS
+1013 EKYYNS
-1018 FDHFQVAKLL
+1018 
-1028 TNLGAAYRALG
+1028 
-1039 NPQKAKELL
+1039 
-1048 ERALV
+1048 
-1053 IQEKHYGPDHFEVA
+1053 DHFEVA

-1073 GIACGDLGDPQ
+1073 GISHVDLGDYK

-1103 NHFEVARALVNL
+1103 
-1115 GNAYKDLGNPQKA
+1115 
-1128 KELLEQALAIQ
+1128 
-1139 KKHYSLDHF
+1139 DHF
-1148 EVARILRNLGMA
+1148 EVART
-1160 YGALGDHKKKKKL
+1160 
-1173 LEQALPI
+1173 
-1180 FEKHYGPCH
+1180 
-1189 IQVAKLLANLSIT
+1189 LANLGNS
-1202 YGDLDDPQKAK
+1202 Y
-1213 ELFERALPI
+1213 R
-1222 FEKHYGPD
+1222 
-1230 HPEVATLL
+1230 V
-1238 INLSDAYGA
+1238 
-1247 LGNHKKQKELFAR
+1247 LGIPAC
-1260 ASSIFKK
+1260 I
-1267 HYGPDHPEVAK
+1267 
-1278 LLAELDDI
+1278 

>member
-40 LVFEYIQGSKKA
+40 LVFECTQGSKKV

-85 AKYFISYLKIKNN
+85 AKYFVSYLKIKNN

-123 AQNTVRK
+123 ARNTVKK
-130 LKVKTSG
+130 LRVKTLG
-137 PNEKIEILVEVID
+137 PNEEIEILVEVID

-164 FSCTHDNMIS
+164 FSYIHNNMIS
-174 IMQPTFKGAVEEM
+174 VVQPAFESAVEEAM
-187 IKELEEEIEKLQS
+187 EELEEEIKKLQN
-200 KPDQDSKRKLERNQT
+200 KPDQNSKRKLERNQT

-261 EQFNDIDRK
+261 EQFNDIDRQ

-319 VGSFTGRKTELEKL
+319 VGSFTGRTEELRELHKL
-333 HESIQESQGVA
+333 IQKSQGVA
-344 TVISQLVSIS
+344 TVISQLVSIC
-354 GLGGIGKTELAKKYI
+354 GLGGIGKTELARKYI
-369 EEHSKDYDN
+369 EKHSKNYDN
-378 NIIWIKAETHE
+378 NIIWINAATYETI
-389 TMVQSFLRLARDPLG
+389 VQSFFRLAKGLLG

-435 EEYRSEGQDA
+435 EKYRSEGQDA

-475 DIKSLTLGAFTEPE
+475 DIEVLTLGIFKE
-489 SMDFI
+489 SIDFI
-494 RKALGI
+494 RKALDI
-500 KDESQENEIKN
+500 KDGSQENEIKN

-523 QQAVVYIKERDIA
+523 QQAVAYIKERDIA
-536 LKNVGLKFEISD
+536 LKNVGLRFEISD
-548 YLKRYKKEAEKLLD
+548 YLKRYKEEAEKLLD
-562 FKFPKDSDNSY
+562 FKFPEDSNDSY
-573 TKTTFITWKITINKI
+573 TETTFITWRITINKI

-634 LKQYSMVNSGE
+634 LKQYSMINSGE

-669 DKVVKK
+669 EKVVKK
-675 TFELLEES
+675 TFELLKES

-694 AKKRQLLPHLETFLS
+694 AKKRQLLPHLEAFLS
-709 HIDDWLEKNPLEKQT
+709 HIDNWLEEKPSESLEKQA
-724 IEKYYL
+724 IEKDYL
-730 EDLLICM
+730 VDLLIWM
-737 DDGYHD
+737 DDGYSD

-753 LERVLP
+753 LER
-759 IQEKHYGP
+759 
-767 DHPEIAI
+767 
-774 TLANLGNADG
+774 
-784 TLGDSQK
+784 
-791 AKALLEQALAI
+791 
-802 KEKHYDS
+802 
-809 DHFEVARTLVN
+809 
-820 LGNAHYALGDSQ
+820 
-832 KAKELLEQALPI
+832 ALPI
-844 FKKHYSPDHPG
+844 FKEYYSPDH
-855 VAKLLAN
+855 
-862 LGNAYGD
+862 
-869 LGNPQK
+869 
-875 QKELLEQA
+875 
-883 LIIDEKYYGFD
+883 
-894 HLTVAMILVN
+894 
-904 LGIAYGDLGNPQ
+904 
-916 KAKKLL
+916 
-922 ERALPI
+922 
-928 FEKHYGSGHFQV
+928 FQV
-940 AKLLTNLGAVY
+940 V
-951 RTLGNPQKAKEL
+951 RTLGNLGIVYGALGDHKKAKEL
-963 LERALV
+963 FERALV

-975 GPDHFEVARTLINLG
+975 GPDHFEFAKTFVNLG
-990 NACGTLGNHKKKKE
+990 ITYGALGNHKRKKE
-1004 LLEQALSIF
+1004 
-1013 EKYYS
+1013 
-1018 FDHFQVAKLL
+1018 
-1028 TNLGAAYRALG
+1028 
-1039 NPQKAKELL
+1039 
-1048 ERALV
+1048 
-1053 IQEKHYGPDHFEVA
+1053 
-1067 ITLTNL
+1067 
-1073 GIACGDLGDPQ
+1073 
-1084 KQKELLER
+1084 
-1092 ALAIKKKHYRP
+1092 
-1103 NHFEVARALVNL
+1103 
-1115 GNAYKDLGNPQKA
+1115 
-1128 KELLEQALAIQ
+1128 
-1139 KKHYSLDHF
+1139 
-1148 EVARILRNLGMA
+1148 
-1160 YGALGDHKKKKKL
+1160 L

-1180 FEKHYGPCH
+1180 FEKHYGFDH
-1189 IQVAKLLANLSIT
+1189 FQVAMVLANLGNVYGNLGNLRKAKKLLERDLAIQEKYYGSDHFQVAKTLANLGNAYRDLGNYEKRKELLLRALPIFEKHYGPGHPEVAKLLANLSIVH
-1202 YGDLDDPQKAK
+1202 GDLGNYEKKK
-1213 ELFERALPI
+1213 ELLEWALPI

-1230 HPEVATLL
+1230 HPEVAKP
-1238 INLSDAYGA
+1238 S
-1247 LGNHKKQKELFAR
+1247 
-1260 ASSIFKK
+1260 
-1267 HYGPDHPEVAK
+1267 
-1278 LLAELDDI
+1278 AELGKV

>member
-1 MHGNIYQLKV
+1 
-11 LMLFLHRGVLYQHS
+11 
-25 FRLGTEIEEARKFDD
+25 
-40 LVFEYIQGSKKA
+40 
-52 YRFLQAK
+52 
-59 HTQDEDN
+59 
-66 KKIGVGNL
+66 
-74 LTKDKSGEFGL
+74 
-85 AKYFISYLKIKNN
+85 
-98 QDFADGNLKDFI
+98 
-110 ICTNIDFDLDQST
+110 
-123 AQNTVRK
+123 
-130 LKVKTSG
+130 
-137 PNEKIEILVEVID
+137 
-150 TSDVFFKDGGTRYK
+150 
-164 FSCTHDNMIS
+164 
-174 IMQPTFKGAVEEM
+174 
-187 IKELEEEIEKLQS
+187 
-200 KPDQDSKRKLERNQT
+200 
-215 WQREFGRM
+215 
-223 MNEGRLEDNIKEFF
+223 
-237 DKLVFAVNQP
+237 
-247 NEIKLADIIKSELG
+247 
-261 EQFNDIDRK
+261 
-270 NVYARFQEKML
+270 
-281 DWLKEKGRRFL
+281 
-292 THEDGRE
+292 
-299 FFRKM
+299 M

-354 GLGGIGKTELAKKYI
+354 GLGGIGKTELVRKYI
-369 EEHSKDYDN
+369 EEHNKDYDH
-378 NIIWIKAETHE
+378 NIIWVNAATYE
-389 TMVQSFLRLARDPLG
+389 TMVRSFLKLANELLG

-536 LKNVGLKFEISD
+536 LKNVGVKFEISD

-634 LKQYSMVNSGE
+634 LKQYSMINSGE

-975 GPDHFEVARTLINLG
+975 GPDHFEVA
-990 NACGTLGNHKKKKE
+990 
-1004 LLEQALSIF
+1004 
-1013 EKYYS
+1013 
-1018 FDHFQVAKLL
+1018 
-1028 TNLGAAYRALG
+1028 
-1039 NPQKAKELL
+1039 
-1048 ERALV
+1048 
-1053 IQEKHYGPDHFEVA
+1053 

-1230 HPEVATLL
+1230 HPEVAKLL
-1238 INLSDAYGA
+1238 ADLCDVYGA
-1247 LGNHKKQKELFAR
+1247 LGDHKKQKELFER

-1267 HYGPDHPEVAK
+1267 HYGPDHPEVVK

>member
-40 LVFEYIQGSKKA
+40 LVFECTQGSKKV

-85 AKYFISYLKIKNN
+85 AKYFVSYLKIKNN

-123 AQNTVRK
+123 ARNTVKK
-130 LKVKTSG
+130 LRVKTLG
-137 PNEKIEILVEVID
+137 PNEEIEILVEVID

-164 FSCTHDNMIS
+164 FSYIHNNMIS
-174 IMQPTFKGAVEEM
+174 VVQPAFESAVEEAM
-187 IKELEEEIEKLQS
+187 EELEEEIKKLQN
-200 KPDQDSKRKLERNQT
+200 KPDQNSKRKLERNQT

-261 EQFNDIDRK
+261 EQFNDIDRQ

-319 VGSFTGRKTELEKL
+319 VGSFTGRTEELRELHKL
-333 HESIQESQGVA
+333 IQKSQGVA

-489 SMDFI
+489 SIDFI

-500 KDESQENEIKN
+500 KDGSQENEIKN

-523 QQAVVYIKERDIA
+523 QQAVAYIKERDIA

-548 YLKRYKKEAEKLLD
+548 YLKRYKEEAEKLLD

-573 TKTTFITWKITINKI
+573 TKTTFITWRITIDKI
-588 KDNAEY
+588 KDNPEY

-608 ASDNIP
+608 APDNIP
-614 VEMFLGLERNRE
+614 AKMFLGVERNEE

-634 LKQYSMVNSGE
+634 LKQYSMINSGE
-645 EQSSVNVHRLVQQ
+645 EQSSVNIHRLVQQ

-663 LEKQGK
+663 LEKQDK
-669 DKVVKK
+669 EKVVEK
-675 TFELLEES
+675 TFELLRES

-694 AKKRQLLPHLETFLS
+694 AKKRQLLPHLEAFLS
-709 HIDDWLEKNPLEKQT
+709 HIDNWLKENPLKKQT
-724 IEKYYL
+724 IEKDYL

-809 DHFEVARTLVN
+809 DHFEVA
-820 LGNAHYALGDSQ
+820 
-832 KAKELLEQALPI
+832 
-844 FKKHYSPDHPG
+844 
-855 VAKLLAN
+855 KLLAN
-862 LGNAYGD
+862 LGNAYGY
-869 LGNPQK
+869 LGNYKK
-875 QKELLEQA
+875 QKELLERA
-883 LIIDEKYYGFD
+883 LAIQEKHCGSD
-894 HLTVAMILVN
+894 HSEVARTLAN
-904 LGIAYGDLGNPQ
+904 LGNVYGALGDPQ
-916 KAKKLL
+916 KQKALLVRALLTFEKHYGTGHPEVARTLISLGTAYRALGDPQEEKELL

-928 FEKHYGSGHFQV
+928 FKEYYG
-940 AKLLTNLGAVY
+940 Y
-951 RTLGNPQKAKEL
+951 
-963 LERALV
+963 
-969 IQEKHY
+969 
-975 GPDHFEVARTLINLG
+975 DHFEVAKLLANLG
-990 NACGTLGNHKKKKE
+990 IAYGALGDPQKEKE
-1004 LLEQALSIF
+1004 LLEQALTIK
-1013 EKYYS
+1013 EKYYNS
-1018 FDHFQVAKLL
+1018 
-1028 TNLGAAYRALG
+1028 
-1039 NPQKAKELL
+1039 
-1048 ERALV
+1048 
-1053 IQEKHYGPDHFEVA
+1053 DHFEVA

-1073 GIACGDLGDPQ
+1073 GITYGTLSDPQ
-1084 KQKELLER
+1084 KKKELLKR
-1092 ALAIKKKHYRP
+1092 
-1103 NHFEVARALVNL
+1103 
-1115 GNAYKDLGNPQKA
+1115 
-1128 KELLEQALAIQ
+1128 
-1139 KKHYSLDHF
+1139 
-1148 EVARILRNLGMA
+1148 
-1160 YGALGDHKKKKKL
+1160 
-1173 LEQALPI
+1173 ALPI
-1180 FEKHYGPCH
+1180 FEKHYGSDH
-1189 IQVAKLLANLSIT
+1189 FQVAIILVNLGEVYRDLSDPQKARESLEWALPIFEKYHGHDHFEVVKLLATLGIV
-1202 YGDLDDPQKAK
+1202 YGTFGDHQKAK

-1222 FEKHYGPD
+1222 FEKHYGSG
-1230 HPEVATLL
+1230 HVQVAKLL
-1238 INLSDAYGA
+1238 ANLGIAYGA
-1247 LGNHKKQKELFAR
+1247 LGDHKKQEELLEQALP
-1260 ASSIFKK
+1260 IFEK

>member
-11 LMLFLHRGVLYQHS
+11 LMLFLHRGVLYQNS

-40 LVFEYIQGSKKA
+40 LVFECTQGSKKV

-85 AKYFISYLKIKNN
+85 AKYFVSYLKIKNN

-123 AQNTVRK
+123 ARNTVKK
-130 LKVKTSG
+130 LRVKTLG
-137 PNEKIEILVEVID
+137 PNEEIEILVEVID

-164 FSCTHDNMIS
+164 FSYIHNNMIS
-174 IMQPTFKGAVEEM
+174 VVQPAFESAVEEAM
-187 IKELEEEIEKLQS
+187 EELEEEIKKLQN
-200 KPDQDSKRKLERNQT
+200 KPDQNSKRKLERNQT

-261 EQFNDIDRK
+261 EQFNDIDRQ

-319 VGSFTGRKTELEKL
+319 VGSFTGRTEELRELHKL
-333 HESIQESQGVA
+333 IQKSQGVA

-489 SMDFI
+489 SIDFI

-500 KDESQENEIKN
+500 KDGSQENEIKN

-523 QQAVVYIKERDIA
+523 QQAVAYIKERDIA

-548 YLKRYKKEAEKLLD
+548 YLKRYKEEAEKLLD

-573 TKTTFITWKITINKI
+573 TKTTFITWRITIDKI
-588 KDNAEY
+588 KDNPEY

-608 ASDNIP
+608 APDNIP
-614 VEMFLGLERNRE
+614 AKMFLGVERNEE

-634 LKQYSMVNSGE
+634 LKQYSMINSGE
-645 EQSSVNVHRLVQQ
+645 EQSSVNIHRLVQQ

-694 AKKRQLLPHLETFLS
+694 AKKRQLLPHLEAFLS
-709 HIDDWLEKNPLEKQT
+709 HVDNWLTKNPSEKQT
-724 IEKYYL
+724 IEKDYL
-730 EDLLICM
+730 VNLLIWIG
-737 DDGYHD
+737 DGYFD
-743 LGNPRRQKEL
+743 LDPRRQKKS

-759 IQEKHYGP
+759 IIKKHYGS
-767 DHPEIAI
+767 DHFQAAI
-774 TLANLGNADG
+774 TLANLGIAYG
-784 TLGDSQK
+784 
-791 AKALLEQALAI
+791 
-802 KEKHYDS
+802 
-809 DHFEVARTLVN
+809 
-820 LGNAHYALGDSQ
+820 ALGDPQ
-832 KAKELLEQALPI
+832 KEKELLERALPI
-844 FKKHYSPDHPG
+844 LKTHYSPDHFE

-862 LGNAYGD
+862 LGNAYGY
-869 LGNPQK
+869 LGNYKK
-875 QKELLEQA
+875 QKELLERA
-883 LIIDEKYYGFD
+883 LAIQEKHCGSD
-894 HLTVAMILVN
+894 HSEVARTLAN
-904 LGIAYGDLGNPQ
+904 LGNVYGALGDPQ
-916 KAKKLL
+916 KQKALLVRALLTFEKHYGTGHPEVARTLISLGTAYRALGDPQEEKELL

-928 FEKHYGSGHFQV
+928 FKEYYG
-940 AKLLTNLGAVY
+940 Y
-951 RTLGNPQKAKEL
+951 
-963 LERALV
+963 
-969 IQEKHY
+969 
-975 GPDHFEVARTLINLG
+975 DHFEVAKLLANLG
-990 NACGTLGNHKKKKE
+990 IAYGALGDPQKEKE
-1004 LLEQALSIF
+1004 LLEQALTIK
-1013 EKYYS
+1013 EKYYNS
-1018 FDHFQVAKLL
+1018 
-1028 TNLGAAYRALG
+1028 
-1039 NPQKAKELL
+1039 
-1048 ERALV
+1048 
-1053 IQEKHYGPDHFEVA
+1053 DHFEVA

-1073 GIACGDLGDPQ
+1073 GISHVDLGDYK

-1103 NHFEVARALVNL
+1103 DHFEVARTLANL
-1115 GNAYKDLGNPQKA
+1115 GNSYRVLGNPQKA
-1128 KELLEQALAIQ
+1128 KELLEQALAIR
-1139 KKHYSLDHF
+1139 KKHYGLDHF
-1148 EVARILRNLGMA
+1148 EV
-1160 YGALGDHKKKKKL
+1160 
-1173 LEQALPI
+1173 
-1180 FEKHYGPCH
+1180 
-1189 IQVAKLLANLSIT
+1189 VKLLATLGIV
-1202 YGDLDDPQKAK
+1202 YGTFGDHQKAK

-1222 FEKHYGPD
+1222 FEKHYGSG
-1230 HPEVATLL
+1230 HVQVAKLL
-1238 INLSDAYGA
+1238 ANLGIAYGA
-1247 LGNHKKQKELFAR
+1247 LGDHKKQEELLEQALP
-1260 ASSIFKK
+1260 IFEK

>member
-40 LVFEYIQGSKKA
+40 LVFECTQGSKKV

-85 AKYFISYLKIKNN
+85 AKYFVSYLKIKNN

-123 AQNTVRK
+123 ARNTVKK
-130 LKVKTSG
+130 LRVKTLG
-137 PNEKIEILVEVID
+137 PNEEIEILVEVID

-164 FSCTHDNMIS
+164 FSYIHNNMIS
-174 IMQPTFKGAVEEM
+174 GVQPAFESAVEEAM
-187 IKELEEEIEKLQS
+187 EELEEEIKKLQN
-200 KPDQDSKRKLERNQT
+200 KPDQNSKRKLERNQT

-261 EQFNDIDRK
+261 EQFNDIDRQ

-319 VGSFTGRKTELEKL
+319 VGSFTGRTEELRELHKL
-333 HESIQESQGVA
+333 IQKSQGVA

-489 SMDFI
+489 SIDFI

-500 KDESQENEIKN
+500 KDGSQENEIKN

-523 QQAVVYIKERDIA
+523 QQAVAYIKERDIA

-548 YLKRYKKEAEKLLD
+548 YLKRYKEEAEKLLD

-573 TKTTFITWKITINKI
+573 TKTTFITWRITIDKI
-588 KDNAEY
+588 KDNPEY

-608 ASDNIP
+608 APDNIP
-614 VEMFLGLERNRE
+614 AKMFLGVERNEE

-634 LKQYSMVNSGE
+634 LKQYSMINSGE
-645 EQSSVNVHRLVQQ
+645 EQSSVNIHRLVQQ

-694 AKKRQLLPHLETFLS
+694 AKKRQLLPHLEAFLS
-709 HIDDWLEKNPLEKQT
+709 HVDNWLTKNPSEKQT
-724 IEKYYL
+724 IEKDYL
-730 EDLLICM
+730 VNLLIWIG
-737 DDGYHD
+737 DGYFD
-743 LGNPRRQKEL
+743 LDPRRQKKS

-759 IQEKHYGP
+759 IIKKHYGS
-767 DHPEIAI
+767 DHFQAAI
-774 TLANLGNADG
+774 TLANLGIAYG
-784 TLGDSQK
+784 
-791 AKALLEQALAI
+791 
-802 KEKHYDS
+802 
-809 DHFEVARTLVN
+809 
-820 LGNAHYALGDSQ
+820 ALGDPQ
-832 KAKELLEQALPI
+832 KEKELLERALPI
-844 FKKHYSPDHPG
+844 LKTHYSPDHFE

-862 LGNAYGD
+862 LGNAYGY
-869 LGNPQK
+869 LGNYKK
-875 QKELLEQA
+875 QKELLERA
-883 LIIDEKYYGFD
+883 LAIQEKHCGSD
-894 HLTVAMILVN
+894 HSEVARTLAN
-904 LGIAYGDLGNPQ
+904 LGNVYGALGDPQ
-916 KAKKLL
+916 KQKALLVRALLTFEKHYGTGHPEVARTLISLGTAYRALGDPQEEKELL

-928 FEKHYGSGHFQV
+928 FKEYYG
-940 AKLLTNLGAVY
+940 Y
-951 RTLGNPQKAKEL
+951 
-963 LERALV
+963 
-969 IQEKHY
+969 
-975 GPDHFEVARTLINLG
+975 DHFEVAKLLANLG
-990 NACGTLGNHKKKKE
+990 IAYGALGDPQKEKE
-1004 LLEQALSIF
+1004 LLEQALTIK
-1013 EKYYS
+1013 EKYYNS
-1018 FDHFQVAKLL
+1018 
-1028 TNLGAAYRALG
+1028 
-1039 NPQKAKELL
+1039 
-1048 ERALV
+1048 
-1053 IQEKHYGPDHFEVA
+1053 DHFEVA

-1073 GIACGDLGDPQ
+1073 GISHVDLGDYK

-1103 NHFEVARALVNL
+1103 DHFEVARTLANL
-1115 GNAYKDLGNPQKA
+1115 GNSYRVLGNPQKA
-1128 KELLEQALAIQ
+1128 KELLEQALAIR
-1139 KKHYSLDHF
+1139 KKHYGLDHF
-1148 EVARILRNLGMA
+1148 EV
-1160 YGALGDHKKKKKL
+1160 
-1173 LEQALPI
+1173 
-1180 FEKHYGPCH
+1180 
-1189 IQVAKLLANLSIT
+1189 VKLLATLGIV
-1202 YGDLDDPQKAK
+1202 YGTFGDHQKAK

-1222 FEKHYGPD
+1222 FEKHYGSG
-1230 HPEVATLL
+1230 HVQVAKLL
-1238 INLSDAYGA
+1238 ANLGIAYGA
-1247 LGNHKKQKELFAR
+1247 LGDHKKQEELLEQALP
-1260 ASSIFKK
+1260 IFEK

>member
-40 LVFEYIQGSKKA
+40 LVFEYTQGSKKA

-66 KKIGVGNL
+66 RKIEVRDL
-74 LTKDKSGEFGL
+74 LTKDKNRDEFRL

-137 PNEKIEILVEVID
+137 PNEEIEILVEVID

-164 FSCTHDNMIS
+164 FFCTHDNMIS
-174 IMQPTFKGAVEEM
+174 IMQPTFKGAVEET
-187 IKELEEEIEKLQS
+187 IKELKEEIEKLQS
-200 KPDQDSKRKLERNQT
+200 KPDQDSKRKLERNQR
-215 WQREFGRM
+215 WQGKFKQIIKNG
-223 MNEGRLEDNIKEFF
+223 LEESIKEFF

-270 NVYARFQEKML
+270 NVYARFQEEML

-319 VGSFTGRKTELEKL
+319 VGSFTGRKTELKKL

-344 TVISQLVSIS
+344 TVISHLASIS
-354 GLGGIGKTELAKKYI
+354 GLGGIGKTELVRKYI
-369 EEHSKDYDN
+369 EKHSKDYDN
-378 NIIWIKAETHE
+378 NIIWINAATYETI
-389 TMVQSFLRLARDPLG
+389 VQSFFRLAKGLLG
-404 IPTEDRDIESIVRD
+404 IPTEDRDVESIVRD

-435 EEYRSEGQDA
+435 EKYRSEGQDA

-475 DIKSLTLGAFTEPE
+475 DIEVLTLGIFKE
-489 SMDFI
+489 SIDFI
-494 RKALGI
+494 RKALDI
-500 KDESQENEIKN
+500 KDGSQENEIKN

-523 QQAVVYIKERDIA
+523 QQAVAYIKERDIA
-536 LKNVGLKFEISD
+536 LKNVGLRFEISD
-548 YLKRYKKEAEKLLD
+548 YLKRYKEEAEKLLD
-562 FKFPKDSDNSY
+562 FKFPEDSNDSY
-573 TKTTFITWKITINKI
+573 TETTFITWKITINKI

-634 LKQYSMVNSGE
+634 LKQYSMINSGE

-669 DKVVKK
+669 EKVVKK
-675 TFELLEES
+675 TFELLKES

-694 AKKRQLLPHLETFLS
+694 AKKRQLLPHLEAFLS
-709 HIDDWLEKNPLEKQT
+709 HIDNWLEEKPSESLEKQA
-724 IEKYYL
+724 IEKDYL
-730 EDLLICM
+730 VDLLIWM
-737 DDGYHD
+737 DDGYSD

-753 LERVLP
+753 LER
-759 IQEKHYGP
+759 
-767 DHPEIAI
+767 
-774 TLANLGNADG
+774 
-784 TLGDSQK
+784 
-791 AKALLEQALAI
+791 
-802 KEKHYDS
+802 
-809 DHFEVARTLVN
+809 
-820 LGNAHYALGDSQ
+820 
-832 KAKELLEQALPI
+832 ALPI
-844 FKKHYSPDHPG
+844 FKEYYSPDH
-855 VAKLLAN
+855 
-862 LGNAYGD
+862 
-869 LGNPQK
+869 
-875 QKELLEQA
+875 
-883 LIIDEKYYGFD
+883 
-894 HLTVAMILVN
+894 
-904 LGIAYGDLGNPQ
+904 
-916 KAKKLL
+916 
-922 ERALPI
+922 
-928 FEKHYGSGHFQV
+928 FQV
-940 AKLLTNLGAVY
+940 V
-951 RTLGNPQKAKEL
+951 RTLGNLGIVYGALGDHKKAKEL
-963 LERALV
+963 FERALV

-975 GPDHFEVARTLINLG
+975 GPDHFEFAKTFVNLG
-990 NACGTLGNHKKKKE
+990 ITYGALGNHKRKKE
-1004 LLEQALSIF
+1004 
-1013 EKYYS
+1013 
-1018 FDHFQVAKLL
+1018 
-1028 TNLGAAYRALG
+1028 
-1039 NPQKAKELL
+1039 
-1048 ERALV
+1048 
-1053 IQEKHYGPDHFEVA
+1053 
-1067 ITLTNL
+1067 
-1073 GIACGDLGDPQ
+1073 
-1084 KQKELLER
+1084 
-1092 ALAIKKKHYRP
+1092 
-1103 NHFEVARALVNL
+1103 
-1115 GNAYKDLGNPQKA
+1115 
-1128 KELLEQALAIQ
+1128 
-1139 KKHYSLDHF
+1139 
-1148 EVARILRNLGMA
+1148 
-1160 YGALGDHKKKKKL
+1160 L

-1180 FEKHYGPCH
+1180 FEKHYGFDH
-1189 IQVAKLLANLSIT
+1189 FQVAMVLANLGNVYGNLGNLRKAKKLLERALAIQEKYYGSDHFQVAKTLANLGNAYRDLGNYEKRKELLLRALPIFEKHYGPGHPEVAKLLANLSIVH
-1202 YGDLDDPQKAK
+1202 GDLGNYEKKK
-1213 ELFERALPI
+1213 ELLEWALPI

-1230 HPEVATLL
+1230 HPEVAKP
-1238 INLSDAYGA
+1238 S
-1247 LGNHKKQKELFAR
+1247 
-1260 ASSIFKK
+1260 
-1267 HYGPDHPEVAK
+1267 
-1278 LLAELDDI
+1278 AELGKV

>member
-40 LVFEYIQGSKKA
+40 LVFECTQGSKKV

-85 AKYFISYLKIKNN
+85 AKYFVSYLKIKNN

-123 AQNTVRK
+123 ARNTVKK
-130 LKVKTSG
+130 LRVKTLG
-137 PNEKIEILVEVID
+137 PNEEIEILVEVID

-164 FSCTHDNMIS
+164 FSYIHNNMIS
-174 IMQPTFKGAVEEM
+174 VVQPAFESAVEEAM
-187 IKELEEEIEKLQS
+187 EELEEEIKKLQN
-200 KPDQDSKRKLERNQT
+200 KPDQNSKRKLERNQT

-261 EQFNDIDRK
+261 EQFNDIDRQ

-319 VGSFTGRKTELEKL
+319 VGSFTGRTEELRELHKL
-333 HESIQESQGVA
+333 IQKSQGVA

-489 SMDFI
+489 SIDFI

-500 KDESQENEIKN
+500 KDGSQENEIKN

-523 QQAVVYIKERDIA
+523 QQAVAYIKERDIA

-548 YLKRYKKEAEKLLD
+548 YLKRYKEEAEKLLD

-573 TKTTFITWKITINKI
+573 TKTTFITWRITIDKI
-588 KDNAEY
+588 KDNPEY

-608 ASDNIP
+608 APDNIP
-614 VEMFLGLERNRE
+614 AKMFLGVERNEE

-634 LKQYSMVNSGE
+634 LKQYSMINSGE
-645 EQSSVNVHRLVQQ
+645 EQSSVNIHRLVQQ

-694 AKKRQLLPHLETFLS
+694 AKKRQLLPHLEAFLS
-709 HIDDWLEKNPLEKQT
+709 HVDNWLTKNPSEKQT
-724 IEKYYL
+724 IEKDYL
-730 EDLLICM
+730 VNLLIWIG
-737 DDGYHD
+737 DGYFD
-743 LGNPRRQKEL
+743 LDPRRQKKS

-759 IQEKHYGP
+759 IIKKHYGS
-767 DHPEIAI
+767 DHFQAAI
-774 TLANLGNADG
+774 TLANLGIAYG
-784 TLGDSQK
+784 
-791 AKALLEQALAI
+791 
-802 KEKHYDS
+802 
-809 DHFEVARTLVN
+809 
-820 LGNAHYALGDSQ
+820 ALGDPQ
-832 KAKELLEQALPI
+832 KEKELLERALPI
-844 FKKHYSPDHPG
+844 LKTHYSPDHFE

-862 LGNAYGD
+862 LGNAYGY
-869 LGNPQK
+869 LGNYKK
-875 QKELLEQA
+875 QKELLERA
-883 LIIDEKYYGFD
+883 LAIQEKHCGSD
-894 HLTVAMILVN
+894 HSEVARTLAN
-904 LGIAYGDLGNPQ
+904 LGNVYGALGDPQ
-916 KAKKLL
+916 KQKALLVRALLTFEKHYGTGHPEVARTLISLGTAYRALGDPQEEKELL

-928 FEKHYGSGHFQV
+928 FKEYYG
-940 AKLLTNLGAVY
+940 Y
-951 RTLGNPQKAKEL
+951 
-963 LERALV
+963 
-969 IQEKHY
+969 
-975 GPDHFEVARTLINLG
+975 DHFEVAKLLANLG
-990 NACGTLGNHKKKKE
+990 IAYGALGDPQKEKE
-1004 LLEQALSIF
+1004 LLEQALTIK
-1013 EKYYS
+1013 EKYYNS
-1018 FDHFQVAKLL
+1018 
-1028 TNLGAAYRALG
+1028 
-1039 NPQKAKELL
+1039 
-1048 ERALV
+1048 
-1053 IQEKHYGPDHFEVA
+1053 DHFEVA

-1073 GIACGDLGDPQ
+1073 GISHVDLGDYK

-1103 NHFEVARALVNL
+1103 DHFEVARTLANL
-1115 GNAYKDLGNPQKA
+1115 GNSYRVLGNPQKA
-1128 KELLEQALAIQ
+1128 KELLEQALAIR
-1139 KKHYSLDHF
+1139 KKHYGLDHF
-1148 EVARILRNLGMA
+1148 EV
-1160 YGALGDHKKKKKL
+1160 
-1173 LEQALPI
+1173 
-1180 FEKHYGPCH
+1180 
-1189 IQVAKLLANLSIT
+1189 VKLLATLGIV
-1202 YGDLDDPQKAK
+1202 YGTFGYHQKAK

-1222 FEKHYGPD
+1222 FEKHYGSG
-1230 HPEVATLL
+1230 HVQVAKLL
-1238 INLSDAYGA
+1238 ANLGIAYGA
-1247 LGNHKKQKELFAR
+1247 LGDHKKQEELLEQALP
-1260 ASSIFKK
+1260 IFEK

>member
-40 LVFEYIQGSKKA
+40 LVFECTQGSKKV

-85 AKYFISYLKIKNN
+85 AKYFVSYLKIKNN

-123 AQNTVRK
+123 ARNTVKK
-130 LKVKTSG
+130 LRVKTLG
-137 PNEKIEILVEVID
+137 PNEEIEILVEVID

-164 FSCTHDNMIS
+164 FSYIHNNMIS
-174 IMQPTFKGAVEEM
+174 VVQPAFESAVEEAM
-187 IKELEEEIEKLQS
+187 EELEEEIKKLQN
-200 KPDQDSKRKLERNQT
+200 KPDQNSKRKLERNQT

-261 EQFNDIDRK
+261 EQFNDIDRQ

-319 VGSFTGRKTELEKL
+319 VGSFTGRTEELRELHKL
-333 HESIQESQGVA
+333 IQKSQGVA

-489 SMDFI
+489 SIDFI

-500 KDESQENEIKN
+500 KDGSQENEIKN

-523 QQAVVYIKERDIA
+523 QQAVAYIKERDIA

-548 YLKRYKKEAEKLLD
+548 YLKRYKEEAEKLLD

-573 TKTTFITWKITINKI
+573 TKTTFITWRITIDKI
-588 KDNAEY
+588 KDNPEY

-608 ASDNIP
+608 APDNIP
-614 VEMFLGLERNRE
+614 AKMFLGVERNEE

-634 LKQYSMVNSGE
+634 LKQYSMINSGE
-645 EQSSVNVHRLVQQ
+645 EQSSVNIHRLVQQ

-694 AKKRQLLPHLETFLS
+694 AKKRQLLPHLEAFLS
-709 HIDDWLEKNPLEKQT
+709 HVDNWLTKNPSEKQT
-724 IEKYYL
+724 IEKDYL
-730 EDLLICM
+730 VNLLIWIG
-737 DDGYHD
+737 DGYFD
-743 LGNPRRQKEL
+743 LDPRRQKKS

-759 IQEKHYGP
+759 IIKKHYGS
-767 DHPEIAI
+767 DHFQAAI
-774 TLANLGNADG
+774 TLANLGIAYG
-784 TLGDSQK
+784 
-791 AKALLEQALAI
+791 
-802 KEKHYDS
+802 
-809 DHFEVARTLVN
+809 
-820 LGNAHYALGDSQ
+820 ALGDPQ
-832 KAKELLEQALPI
+832 KEKELLERALPI
-844 FKKHYSPDHPG
+844 LKTHYSPDHFE

-862 LGNAYGD
+862 LGNAYGY
-869 LGNPQK
+869 LGNYKK
-875 QKELLEQA
+875 QKELLERA
-883 LIIDEKYYGFD
+883 LAIQEKHCGSD
-894 HLTVAMILVN
+894 HSEVARTLAN
-904 LGIAYGDLGNPQ
+904 LGNVYGALGDPQ
-916 KAKKLL
+916 KQKALLVRALLTFEKHYGTGHPEVARTLISLGTAYRALGDPQEEKELL

-928 FEKHYGSGHFQV
+928 FKEYYG
-940 AKLLTNLGAVY
+940 Y
-951 RTLGNPQKAKEL
+951 
-963 LERALV
+963 
-969 IQEKHY
+969 
-975 GPDHFEVARTLINLG
+975 DHFEVAKLLANLG
-990 NACGTLGNHKKKKE
+990 IAYGALGDPQKEKE
-1004 LLEQALSIF
+1004 LLEQALTIK
-1013 EKYYS
+1013 EKYYNS
-1018 FDHFQVAKLL
+1018 
-1028 TNLGAAYRALG
+1028 
-1039 NPQKAKELL
+1039 
-1048 ERALV
+1048 
-1053 IQEKHYGPDHFEVA
+1053 DHFEVA

-1073 GIACGDLGDPQ
+1073 GISHVDLGDYK

-1103 NHFEVARALVNL
+1103 DHFEVARTLANL
-1115 GNAYKDLGNPQKA
+1115 GNSYRVLGNPQKA
-1128 KELLEQALAIQ
+1128 KELLEP
-1139 KKHYSLDHF
+1139 Y
-1148 EVARILRNLGMA
+1148 
-1160 YGALGDHKKKKKL
+1160 
-1173 LEQALPI
+1173 
-1180 FEKHYGPCH
+1180 
-1189 IQVAKLLANLSIT
+1189 
-1202 YGDLDDPQKAK
+1202 
-1213 ELFERALPI
+1213 
-1222 FEKHYGPD
+1222 
-1230 HPEVATLL
+1230 
-1238 INLSDAYGA
+1238 
-1247 LGNHKKQKELFAR
+1247 
-1260 ASSIFKK
+1260 ASS
-1267 HYGPDHPEVAK
+1267 
-1278 LLAELDDI
+1278 